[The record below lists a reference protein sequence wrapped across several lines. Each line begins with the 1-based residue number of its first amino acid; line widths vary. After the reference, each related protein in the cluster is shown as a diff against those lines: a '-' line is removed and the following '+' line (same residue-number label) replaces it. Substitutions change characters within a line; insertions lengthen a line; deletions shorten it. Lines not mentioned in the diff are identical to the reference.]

1 MTVNLRRAKPDDI
14 DELLTMDFRN
24 FGVDILP
31 KEAGLPDDLLD
42 PDRFLV
48 AMDGDQM
55 VAAGGSYQV
64 ELTLPGF
71 NTLPTSGV
79 TWVSV
84 LASHRRQGILR
95 SLMSGLDEM
104 ATEFEEP
111 VLGLTASEG
120 PIYQRFGYGIT
131 TQRRVI
137 EVDRRRTGIR
147 PGLEPERV
155 RLVEAEPHLDEIQA
169 IFDRYRV
176 TQVGEISRTEP
187 LMREHN
193 IRSKKPNYAA
203 IHPDGYAVWSATPH
217 WHAGHPAHEVWV
229 TDLVAVTPEAHL
241 ALWNLLLSLDLVG
254 PIKSYGAVALDDL
267 LPSILTDQRAL
278 RTTDLNDGLW
288 VKVLDAET
296 SFAAR
301 SYRAEDRLV
310 IGITEEPW
318 VTGGDTPALSEKIV
332 VSNDAVTRTDDQPD
346 LIVSRSALG
355 PMLLGTAPTL
365 LADQGIVTADQA
377 DLTRADLFFGET
389 RRAHCRT
396 EF

>member
-1 MTVNLRRAKPDDI
+1 MTVTIRRAKPDDI

-24 FGVDILP
+24 FGADVLP
-31 KEAGLPDDLLD
+31 KEAGLPDNLLD

-48 AMDGDQM
+48 AVDGDQM

-64 ELTLPGF
+64 ELTVPGY
-71 NTLPTSGV
+71 NTVPMSGV

-84 LASHRRQGILR
+84 MASHRRQGILR
-95 SLMSGLDEM
+95 SLMGGLDEL
-104 ATEFEEP
+104 ATELEEP

-120 PIYQRFGYGIT
+120 PIYERFGYGIA

-147 PGLEPERV
+147 PELEPDRI
-155 RLVEAEPHLDEIQA
+155 RLVEAEPHLPEIQA
-169 IFDRYRV
+169 IFDRYRA

-187 LMREHN
+187 LMREQN
-193 IRSKKPNYAA
+193 IQPKKPNFAA
-203 IHPDGYAVWSATPH
+203 IHPDGYAVWSVTPE
-217 WHAGHPAHEVWV
+217 WHAGHPAHEVWIK
-229 TDLVAVTPEAHL
+229 DLVAVTPEAHL

-254 PIKSYGAVALDDL
+254 PIRSYSAVALDDL

-278 RTTDLNDGLW
+278 RTTELNDGLW
-288 VKVLDAET
+288 VKVLDVAPCF
-296 SFAAR
+296 SAR
-301 SYRAEDRLV
+301 TYRTEDRLV
-310 IGITEEPW
+310 VGITENAR
-318 VTGGDTPALSEKIV
+318 VGTGPAPALSQQV
-332 VSNDAVTRTDDQPD
+332 AVSNGAVGPTDDAPD
-346 LIVSRSALG
+346 IIVSRSALG

-365 LADQGIVTADQA
+365 LADQGFATADPA
-377 DLTRADLFFGET
+377 TLTRADLFFGES